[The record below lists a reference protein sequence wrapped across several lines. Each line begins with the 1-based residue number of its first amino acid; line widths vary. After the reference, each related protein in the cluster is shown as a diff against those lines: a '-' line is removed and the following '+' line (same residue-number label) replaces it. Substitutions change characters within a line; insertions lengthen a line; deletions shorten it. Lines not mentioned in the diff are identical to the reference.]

1 MNSFAAMEKTS
12 CKSPPKT
19 NVSAS
24 NEHLGQDLKSKGKE
38 NADGGGG
45 NRPSSRA
52 NASSSKLGRKRRTQS
67 PSSVLLPQR
76 RKSEDPPVVMK
87 PLSLTPKTVL
97 SLAQRRYTAEF
108 ATPECFGVVAFESP
122 ISQIKAKCGSS
133 GDILESCLDDSSGIM
148 VAVRVRP
155 FTSRFQLKIC
165 VDD

>member
-1 MNSFAAMEKTS
+1 MKSFAAMEEAS
-12 CKSPPKT
+12 CKSPHKT

-24 NEHLGQDLKSKGKE
+24 NEHLGLDLKSKGKD
-38 NADGGGG
+38 NADGGRS
-45 NRPSSRA
+45 RPSSRA
-52 NASSSKLGRKRRTQS
+52 NASSQLDRKRRTQS
-67 PSSVLLPQR
+67 PASVLPQR
-76 RKSEDPPVVMK
+76 RKSEDPPVAAK

-122 ISQIKAKCGSS
+122 ISQFKAKCGSS